1 MHPIQ
6 DVILQQLEVTG
17 ERLSPAA
24 CGVIEAALEAT
35 PAFDDACVI
44 VGLLERRG
52 SRGLAREL
60 AGLVAAAKARVEVRT
75 SERLGQRAEQL
86 RAFVGSPRP
95 SAAPS
100 GVRPVASVPLASLYV
115 PRRFG

>member
-35 PAFDDACVI
+35 PAFDDACVV

-52 SRGLAREL
+52 ARALAREL
-60 AGLVAAAKARVEVRT
+60 AQVVAVVKARAEVRA

-86 RAFVGSPRP
+86 RAFVGRPRA
-95 SAAPS
+95 SAPS
-100 GVRPVASVPLASLYV
+100 GLRPVGSVPLASLYV